1 MKQFNISQMPVHDNG
16 KIVGSLSDHNLFN
29 KIIEQPELKEL
40 PVKNV
45 MEAPFKEVSS
55 TTSIDDI
62 SKLFSKDN
70 RAVIVNLEDNAQ
82 HIITFQDIIEAIGK

>member
-1 MKQFNISQMPVHDNG
+1 M
-16 KIVGSLSDHNLFN
+16 
-29 KIIEQPELKEL
+29 

>member
-1 MKQFNISQMPVHDNG
+1 MPVHDNG

-70 RAVIVNLEDNAQ
+70 RAVIVNLDDNAQ
-82 HIITFQDIIEAIGK
+82 HIITFQDIIEAVGKS

>member
-1 MKQFNISQMPVHDNG
+1 
-16 KIVGSLSDHNLFN
+16 
-29 KIIEQPELKEL
+29 
-40 PVKNV
+40 

-70 RAVIVNLEDNAQ
+70 RAVIVNLDDNAQ